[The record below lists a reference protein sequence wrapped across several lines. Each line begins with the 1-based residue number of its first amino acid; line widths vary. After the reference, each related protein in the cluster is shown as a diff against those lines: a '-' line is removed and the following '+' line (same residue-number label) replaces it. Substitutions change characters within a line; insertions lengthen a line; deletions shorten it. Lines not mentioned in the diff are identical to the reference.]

1 MEPVLTPVIS
11 ASVLA
16 DTAVE
21 AEIGAKAVL
30 LLGAEG
36 LEWASEQAWIAAA
49 VVIWHDGSVFGTP
62 GLEVAA

>member
-1 MEPVLTPVIS
+1 MEPVDSPVVS

-16 DTAVE
+16 ESAVDAE
-21 AEIGAKAVL
+21 AGAKAVL

-49 VVIWHDGSVFGTP
+49 VVLWHDGSIFGTP
-62 GLEVAA
+62 GMYVAA